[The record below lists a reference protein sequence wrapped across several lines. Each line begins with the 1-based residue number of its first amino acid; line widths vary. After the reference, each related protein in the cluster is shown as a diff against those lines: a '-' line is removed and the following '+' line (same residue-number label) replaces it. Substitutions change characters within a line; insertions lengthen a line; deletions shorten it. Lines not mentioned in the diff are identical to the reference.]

1 MYGAGIL
8 KGLWVTLKHIWGT
21 YAKDIKKF
29 PRRHAPGG
37 ILERTDYD
45 LYGIFTLQY
54 PEERYEMFPR
64 FRGALMHLRNAET
77 GELNCTGCGL
87 CERACPHGVISGI
100 ESEGKGKEK
109 RATAYHYD
117 LGRCVFCRLCVESCN
132 FNAIEMSHEYE
143 LSRYTNDF
151 ILSLDDLLKIGDK
164 YGVHKT
170 GEAWGVTE

>member
-1 MYGAGIL
+1 
-8 KGLWVTLKHIWGT
+8 
-21 YAKDIKKF
+21 
-29 PRRHAPGG
+29 
-37 ILERTDYD
+37 
-45 LYGIFTLQY
+45 
-54 PEERYEMFPR
+54 MFPR

-117 LGRCVFCRLCVESCN
+117 LGRCIFCRLCVESCN

-143 LSRYTNDF
+143 LSRYTKDF
-151 ILSLDDLLKIGDK
+151 VLGLDDLLKIGDR